1 MKICVISYDYFGYDK
16 YIITELQRRK
26 IITNH
31 IDLNQHNF
39 SYSNKYQRVNN
50 FFGKLFFKKNLKK
63 IALNT
68 FIMDQLN
75 CAGIQDIILV
85 IRPDLIDKKTHLE
98 IKKNTQKYIC
108 YLYDSCSRFKI
119 DNLLIDVF
127 DTIYSF
133 DLEDVKKY
141 NFKKIT
147 NFIYSEKVKIKK
159 NFLNRVFLI
168 ISLDERINFV
178 VKFID
183 LLNNLGIENNVIV
196 VGKKKPKIL
205 NSKINFLTEK
215 LSHNVIKKRMSESEY
230 FLDIVRKN
238 HNGLSFRIFEALAFQ
253 RKIITTNQNI
263 KLYDFYNPKNILVLD
278 ENFNNIDTDF
288 FLTPYIPIPD
298 SIYEKYTIS
307 RWVDTV
313 FEL

>member
-39 SYSNKYQRVNN
+39 SYSNKYQRVKN

-98 IKKNTQKYIC
+98 IKKNTKKYIC

-147 NFIYSEKVKIKK
+147 NFIYNEKVEIKK

-196 VGKKKPKIL
+196 VGSKKPKIL

-215 LSHNVIKKRMSESEY
+215 LSHNVVKKTMSESEY

-278 ENFNNIDTDF
+278 ENCNNIDTDF